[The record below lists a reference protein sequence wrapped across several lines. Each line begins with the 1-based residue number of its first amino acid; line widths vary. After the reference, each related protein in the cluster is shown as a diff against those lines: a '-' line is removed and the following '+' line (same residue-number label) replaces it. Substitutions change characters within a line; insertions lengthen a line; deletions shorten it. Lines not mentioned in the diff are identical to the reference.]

1 MEMQCPKGDYV
12 AKGDNEEEVKADMER
27 HAKEAHGSSLQDMG
41 SQVMSK
47 VTGMI
52 KR

>member
-12 AKGDNEEEVKADMER
+12 AKGNTEEEVKADMER
-27 HAKEAHGSSLQDMG
+27 HTKEAHGSSLEDMG
-41 SQVMSK
+41 GQVMSK
-47 VTGMI
+47 VTGMF